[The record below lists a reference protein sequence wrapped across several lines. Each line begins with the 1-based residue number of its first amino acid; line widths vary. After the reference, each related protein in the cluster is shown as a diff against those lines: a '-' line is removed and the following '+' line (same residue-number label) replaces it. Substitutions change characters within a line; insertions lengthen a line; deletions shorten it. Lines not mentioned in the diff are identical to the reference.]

1 METAV
6 LIWLPD
12 LLHKEYSA
20 AQTKR
25 DPVAAFSQEVAPGFY
40 ITYESEGGISMR
52 RKDREVTQ
60 IEEQLAILDQCK
72 VCRVALQDKQ
82 GLYLVPLNFGYLR
95 EKDTP
100 IFYFHSANFG
110 KKLDLIR
117 QNPLVGFELDT
128 KHQLS
133 VGNTACNYSF
143 YYQSIIGA
151 GKISIVEE
159 IQQKKKALQVIMQHY
174 TKTSNWEFS
183 DQSLTAITIL
193 KLTVTEMT
201 CKEHQQPR

>member
-1 METAV
+1 
-6 LIWLPD
+6 
-12 LLHKEYSA
+12 
-20 AQTKR
+20 
-25 DPVAAFSQEVAPGFY
+25 
-40 ITYESEGGISMR
+40 MR
-52 RKDREVTQ
+52 RADWEVNNIQ
-60 IEEQLAILDQCK
+60 KIEEIIQTCDCCHLGLIDE
-72 VCRVALQDKQ
+72 DKP
-82 GLYLVPLNFGYLR
+82 YIVPLNFGYLR

-117 QNPLVGFELDT
+117 QNLLVGFELDT